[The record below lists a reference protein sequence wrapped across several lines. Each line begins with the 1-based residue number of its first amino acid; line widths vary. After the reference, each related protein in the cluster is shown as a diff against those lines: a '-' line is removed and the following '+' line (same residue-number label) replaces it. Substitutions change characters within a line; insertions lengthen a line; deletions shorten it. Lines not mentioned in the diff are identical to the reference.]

1 MGFSFNYMN
10 MKQKALL
17 LAAVAAFAAVACT
30 TQKVSETTLIKGT
43 VPDSV
48 TSIEIKMPS
57 AKYDTV
63 VPVVNGKFE
72 VNMPTKKTTLAMLT
86 AGNVSARFIPDG
98 TPLTVSVDSIN
109 LNFTSK
115 YPEVSSQTLYK
126 EYAEANKN
134 FSEKVNEGYKAVASD
149 ESALDAFWDRIQAS
163 FDSLNLAYLA
173 KDENSFVSIMAL
185 QNLQNSFSSEQM
197 DSVLNT
203 LDTAL
208 ANEPSIVAIR
218 KLTDN
223 QLATAE
229 GKMFTDFEVDGHKLS
244 DYVGKGKYM
253 MVDFWASWCG
263 PCKGEIPN
271 IKNVYDKYHGDDFD
285 VLSVAVWDK
294 PEATVDTAKVY
305 GINWNQI
312 INAQKVPTEIYGI
325 RGIPHIILFG
335 PDGTILK
342 RDLRGEEIEK
352 TVASYVQAKK

>member
-72 VNMPTKKTTLAMLT
+72 VKMPTKKTTLAMLT

-126 EYAEANKN
+126 EYADANKN
-134 FSEKVNEGYKAVASD
+134 LNEQFREEYKAVASD
-149 ESALDAFWDRIQAS
+149 ESALEDLYDKFQSIS
-163 FDSLNLAYLA
+163 DSLNKAYLA
-173 KDENSFVSIMAL
+173 KDDNSFVTMLAL
-185 QNLQNSFSSEQM
+185 QNLQYSLTPAEM

-203 LDTAL
+203 LDTTL
-208 ANEPSIVAIR
+208 SKDPTIVAM
-218 KLTDN
+218 KKVAAN

-229 GKMFTDFEVDGHKLS
+229 GKMFTDFEVDGHKFS

-253 MVDFWASWCG
+253 LVDFWASWCG

-271 IKNVYDKYHGDDFD
+271 IKNVYEKYHGDDFD

-312 INAQKVPTEIYGI
+312 INAQKIPTDIYGI
-325 RGIPHIILFG
+325 QGIPHIILFG

-342 RDLRGEEIEK
+342 RDLRGDDIEK